1 MLGFPV
7 DEVLDQR
14 LPSAL
19 QALHVNYRYLLSWAL
34 AVASRRPGAR
44 ILDFG
49 CGPGTV
55 VQAARGLG
63 LECSGAD
70 AFYEGEQD
78 LPLVQKTGL
87 LGTAIRKIENGRVPF
102 GDTSFDLIVSNQV
115 LEHVRDL
122 EGTVSELSRLLKP
135 DGRLLILCPTREVVR
150 EAHCGVP
157 FLHWLNP
164 ASPSRV
170 AYAARWKWAGVGFDK
185 ERKSAEEWAR
195 EAVSWM
201 DRFVFYR
208 SRHELRDHLGRCF
221 ETVSI
226 EGHYLTY
233 RLRRLRRIGALAPL
247 LRIPW
252 LDAAGRAIC
261 RRFNGIVV
269 LARRKIT
276 S

>member
-1 MLGFPV
+1 MLGFPL
-7 DEVLDQR
+7 DEVLAQR

-19 QALHVNYRYLLSWAL
+19 QDLHVNYRYLLSWAQ
-34 AVASRRPGAR
+34 AVAVRRPGAR

-87 LGTAIRKIENGRVPF
+87 FGTAIRKIEEGRVPF
-102 GDTSFDLIVSNQV
+102 EDASFDLIVSNQV
-115 LEHVRDL
+115 LEHVKHL
-122 EGTVSELSRLLKP
+122 EGTLSELFRLLKP
-135 DGRLLILCPTREVVR
+135 DGRLLVLCPTREVVR

-157 FLHWLNP
+157 FLHWLDP
-164 ASPSRV
+164 ASASRV
-170 AYAARWKWAGVGFDK
+170 AYAARWSRAGFGFDK
-185 ERKSAEEWAR
+185 ERKRPEEWAR

-208 SRHELRDHLGRCF
+208 SRHDLRRLLGRSF
-221 ETVSI
+221 ETAFI

-233 RLRRLRRIGALAPL
+233 RVRQLPRARALAPL

-252 LDAAGRAIC
+252 LGGAGRAIC
-261 RRFNGIVV
+261 RRFNGIVF
-269 LARRKIT
+269 LARKKTT

>member
-1 MLGFPV
+1 MLGFPI
-7 DEVLDQR
+7 DQVLAGR

-19 QALHVNYRYLLSWAL
+19 QDLHVNYRYLLSWAQ
-34 AVASRRPGAR
+34 AAAARRPGAR

-87 LGTAIRKIENGRVPF
+87 FGTAIRKIENGRVPF
-102 GDTSFDLIVSNQV
+102 EDASFDLIVSNQV
-115 LEHVRDL
+115 LEHVEHLD
-122 EGTVSELSRLLKP
+122 GAVSELSRLLKP
-135 DGRLLILCPTREVVR
+135 DGRLLVLCPTREVVR

-157 FLHWLNP
+157 FLHWLDP
-164 ASPSRV
+164 ASSSRV
-170 AYAARWKWAGVGFDK
+170 AYASRWNWAGFGFDK
-185 ERKSAEEWAR
+185 ERKSPEEWAR

-208 SRHELRDHLGRCF
+208 SRHDLQGLLGRSF
-221 ETVSI
+221 ETASL
-226 EGHYLTY
+226 EGHYLAY
-233 RLRRLRRIGALAPL
+233 RLRQHRRAGALAPL

-252 LDAAGRAIC
+252 LDGAGRAIC
-261 RRFNGIVV
+261 HRFNGIVV
-269 LARRKIT
+269 LARKKIL

>member
-1 MLGFPV
+1 MLGFPI
-7 DEVLDQR
+7 DEVLTQR
-14 LPSAL
+14 LPSTL
-19 QALHVNYRYLLSWAL
+19 QDLHVNYRYLLSWARAL
-34 AVASRRPGAR
+34 TARRPGAR

-55 VQAARGLG
+55 VQAARELG
-63 LECSGAD
+63 VECSGAD

-102 GDTSFDLIVSNQV
+102 EDASFDLIVSNQV
-115 LEHVRDL
+115 LEHVQHL
-122 EGTVSELSRLLKP
+122 EGTLSELFRLLKP
-135 DGRLLILCPTREVVR
+135 EGLLLVLCPTREVVR

-157 FLHWLNP
+157 FLHWLDP
-164 ASPSRV
+164 ASSSRV
-170 AYAARWKWAGVGFDK
+170 AYAARWHWAGFGFDK
-185 ERKSAEEWAR
+185 SAKNPEEWAR

-208 SRHELRDHLGRCF
+208 SRHDLRALLGRFF

-233 RLRRLRRIGALAPL
+233 RMRQHARARALAPL

-252 LDAAGRAIC
+252 LGAAGRAIC
-261 RRFNGIVV
+261 HRFNGIVV
-269 LARRKIT
+269 LARKKST

>member
-1 MLGFPV
+1 MLGFPIG
-7 DEVLDQR
+7 EVLDQR

-19 QALHVNYRYLLSWAL
+19 QDLHVNYRYLLAWAQ
-34 AVASRRPGAR
+34 AVARRRPGAR

-55 VQAARGLG
+55 VQAARRLG

-78 LPLVQKTGL
+78 LPLVEKTGL

-102 GDTSFDLIVSNQV
+102 DDASFDLIVSNQV

-122 EGTVSELSRLLKP
+122 RETVSELSRLLKP
-135 DGRLLILCPTREVVR
+135 DGRLLVLCPTREVVR

-157 FLHWLNP
+157 FLHWLDP
-164 ASPSRV
+164 ASPARV
-170 AYAARWKWAGVGFDK
+170 AYAARWTWAGVGFDK

-208 SRHELRDHLGRCF
+208 TRHELRALLGRSF
-221 ETVSI
+221 ETAFI

-233 RLRRLRRIGALAPL
+233 RLRGLRRVGALAPF

-252 LDAAGRAIC
+252 LEGAGRAIC
-261 RRFNGIVV
+261 RRFNGVVV
-269 LARRKIT
+269 LARKKTT

>member
-7 DEVLDQR
+7 DEVLAQP

-19 QALHVNYRYLLSWAL
+19 QDLHVNYRYLLSWAQ
-34 AVASRRPGAR
+34 AVAARRPGAR

-78 LPLVQKTGL
+78 LPLVRKTGL
-87 LGTAIRKIENGRVPF
+87 FGTAIRKIEDGRVPF
-102 GDTSFDLIVSNQV
+102 DDASFDLIVSNQV
-115 LEHVRDL
+115 LEHVRHLD
-122 EGTVSELSRLLKP
+122 GTLSELFRLLKP
-135 DGRLLILCPTREVVR
+135 DGRLLVLCPTREVVR

-157 FLHWLNP
+157 FLHWLDP
-164 ASPSRV
+164 ASSSRV

-208 SRHELRDHLGRCF
+208 SRHELRVLLGRRF
-221 ETVSI
+221 ELATL
-226 EGHYLTY
+226 ERHYLSY
-233 RLRRLRRIGALAPL
+233 RLRQLRRARALAPL

-252 LDAAGRAIC
+252 LDGAGRAIC
-261 RRFNGIVV
+261 HRFNGIVV
-269 LARRKIT
+269 LARKKPV